1 MIHQETNHS
10 WNGSVMNL
18 FVFVCLCVSV
28 CDVRL
33 YVCSGGVISLS
44 ISLFSFHCVSAS
56 DQHMCEKQATTHVRV
71 KLHCVWINS
80 EHTNFRM
87 AFWE

>member
-1 MIHQETNHS
+1 MIHQEHNHS
-10 WNGSVMNL
+10 WNGSVMYL

-44 ISLFSFHCVSAS
+44 ISLFFLPTVCLHLIITHVKNKP
-56 DQHMCEKQATTHVRV
+56 QHMYV
-71 KLHCVWINS
+71 
-80 EHTNFRM
+80 
-87 AFWE
+87 